1 MQNSVHID
9 VHKVDVKVE
18 DGIVTLSG
26 TISSMN
32 EHDAAIDIV
41 KSTRGAI
48 DIKNNLKWVLR

>member
-26 TISSMN
+26 TVSSMN
-32 EHDAAIDIV
+32 EYDAAIDIV